1 MEAGVPHFISLEL
14 TGRRFSQASNLDSVT
29 SEMENNLTNHSG
41 VYHCAFT
48 KISFMSR
55 Y

>member
-29 SEMENNLTNHSG
+29 SEMENQPFGGLSLRLHQDQL
-41 VYHCAFT
+41 HE
-48 KISFMSR
+48 
-55 Y
+55 